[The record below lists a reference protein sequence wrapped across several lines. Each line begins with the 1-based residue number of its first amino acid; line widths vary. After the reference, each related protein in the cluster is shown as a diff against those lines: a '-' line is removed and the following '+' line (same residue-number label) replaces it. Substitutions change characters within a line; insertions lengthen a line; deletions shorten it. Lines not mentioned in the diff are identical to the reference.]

1 MEAVASYT
9 VHTHTQLRLFAVALA
24 LIACAA
30 RASPE
35 VLHLN
40 CIPSAQLVDARPSPR
55 FTERVWLR
63 QTSSSPCLVVA
74 VDRRNLVIDVRPE
87 TMYSRTLLFLRSEF
101 TVLVV
106 RLHSRPIS
114 QLPG

>member
-1 MEAVASYT
+1 MYCT
-9 VHTHTQLRLFAVALA
+9 YTHTRLRLFAVALA

-40 CIPSAQLVDARPSPR
+40 CIPSAQVVDARQTRPSPR

-63 QTSSSPCLVVA
+63 QTMVVQG
-74 VDRRNLVIDVRPE
+74 V
-87 TMYSRTLLFLRSEF
+87 
-101 TVLVV
+101 
-106 RLHSRPIS
+106 
-114 QLPG
+114 

>member
-1 MEAVASYT
+1 MYCT
-9 VHTHTQLRLFAVALA
+9 YTHTRLRLFAVALA

-40 CIPSAQLVDARPSPR
+40 CIPSAQVVDARQTRR

-63 QTSSSPCLVVA
+63 QTRGHNWDFEVCNS
-74 VDRRNLVIDVRPE
+74 
-87 TMYSRTLLFLRSEF
+87 
-101 TVLVV
+101 TVLY
-106 RLHSRPIS
+106 RLAC
-114 QLPG
+114 